1 DDVAETTSL
10 FDPSILVS
18 FSSISSL
25 GLASL
30 GLVDSDLLSIVHL
43 PLVELNVADN
53 SLVDISPLYHLNGD
67 LATLDISYNS
77 ICLDGVDY
85 DDGSAL
91 YDFFS
96 GADASSNP
104 PSITSSSQ
112 DTSSCGFCSSSETA
126 GDGAGDPVIHC
137 SDTSSAASLSSNT
150 ICRKVWDWT
159 ETVEADDGSGGVTTT
174 TTSHEQWSVECN
186 LYSYKV
192 DNEDGSSSC
201 VSYLDE
207 LDNYTPPDT
216 FPSCVNS
223 SMDNVNMEC
232 SSSAAVCIEGWN
244 GARCEDEC
252 PLHYSNQLQ
261 CGGSE
266 YGSCL
271 IPSHTCECTLSPFYG
286 DSCQYITIPDANL
299 LFALCSAIDGYN
311 STCDLTESNL
321 QGITTGAEEELSCLD
336 LSSLDITD
344 LSGLEYLTNI
354 SCIDL
359 SGNTSLS
366 DISVLDSLS
375 EFNHLTA
382 LNISDTA
389 VDDLTQISSL
399 SGVLTSLS
407 VANTDVLLSDIAS
420 IFGSYLTELD
430 VSGMKLD
437 DLLWLYEVDSAS
449 SSFTIL
455 FPMLEYLDAS
465 DNNISDPSPLFL
477 LSSTLTALDLRVNNV
492 CGMDD
497 EEEVNAFVSVFTTPL
512 SSLTSDG
519 YSIFDD
525 NVCLCTDDSIS
536 LSSNIVCS
544 EIWPG
549 EYSATCCSSCYTD
562 VSSSSLSCVLIDDET
577 ASLYAMCSDLSL
589 SGTNQKC
596 IGMGSDVSSVSINDI
611 SIVCSEGWYGDDCLS
626 ECPVD
631 EYGYECGNYDGT
643 DTCDSETHT
652 CTCSSSSS
660 SPLMTGDLCEIESGV
675 TLLSSLGMDVALVE
689 AICES
694 MYVDDVDV
702 QSLCSSSSAENILS
716 SLTVDDLSTIT
727 SLTIPTTVASL
738 SGLEYAEHLE
748 ILSFEPG
755 NTLISDL
762 SPIASL
768 SSLYVLELDS
778 LENMDVSLLSTLTD
792 AVGALKMD
800 LESDTSRWNGTSESY
815 CVGLCSLRS
824 LEISGSDDSI
834 GSDLSSF
841 TSLLN
846 NIAMCS
852 GQCVGSYDDG
862 TKVYPLSSTLTHL
875 DL

>member
-1 DDVAETTSL
+1 
-10 FDPSILVS
+10 
-18 FSSISSL
+18 
-25 GLASL
+25 
-30 GLVDSDLLSIVHL
+30 
-43 PLVELNVADN
+43 
-53 SLVDISPLYHLNGD
+53 
-67 LATLDISYNS
+67 
-77 ICLDGVDY
+77 
-85 DDGSAL
+85 
-91 YDFFS
+91 
-96 GADASSNP
+96 
-104 PSITSSSQ
+104 
-112 DTSSCGFCSSSETA
+112 
-126 GDGAGDPVIHC
+126 
-137 SDTSSAASLSSNT
+137 
-150 ICRKVWDWT
+150 
-159 ETVEADDGSGGVTTT
+159 
-174 TTSHEQWSVECN
+174 
-186 LYSYKV
+186 
-192 DNEDGSSSC
+192 
-201 VSYLDE
+201 DE
-207 LDNYTPPDT
+207 
-216 FPSCVNS
+216 
-223 SMDNVNMEC
+223 
-232 SSSAAVCIEGWN
+232 
-244 GARCEDEC
+244 
-252 PLHYSNQLQ
+252 
-261 CGGSE
+261 
-266 YGSCL
+266 
-271 IPSHTCECTLSPFYG
+271 
-286 DSCQYITIPDANL
+286 
-299 LFALCSAIDGYN
+299 
-311 STCDLTESNL
+311 
-321 QGITTGAEEELSCLD
+321 CLD

-366 DISVLDSLS
+366 NISVLDSLS

-407 VANTDVLLSDIAS
+407 VSNNPSISVSDIAS
-420 IFGSYLTELD
+420 IFGSSLTELD
-430 VSGMKLD
+430 VSGIELD
-437 DLLWLYEVDSAS
+437 DLSWLNEYDS
-449 SSFTIL
+449 SSGSVSIL
-455 FPMLEYLDAS
+455 FPMLECLNVS
-465 DNNISDPSPLFL
+465 DNNISDPSPLL
-477 LSSTLTALDLRVNNV
+477 SLSSTLTTLELSGNNIS
-492 CGMDD
+492 GIDNM
-497 EEEVNAFVSVFTTPL
+497 EEVELFISHFPQ
-512 SSLTSDG
+512 LTSDE
-519 YSIFDD
+519 STIFAG
-525 NVCLCTDDSIS
+525 NEPLCDDDSIS

-544 EIWPG
+544 ELWSG
-549 EYSATCCSSCYTD
+549 KYSATCCSSCYTD
-562 VSSSSLSCVLIDDET
+562 VSSSSLSCVLIDDDET
-577 ASLYAMCSDLSL
+577 SASLYAVCSSL
-589 SGTNQKC
+589 SGTNKKC
-596 IGMGSDVSSVSINDI
+596 IGIGSDASVDGI

-694 MYVDDVDV
+694 IYANDADF
-702 QSLCSSSSAENILS
+702 QSLCSSSSDENILS

-727 SLTIPTTVASL
+727 SLTIPTTVSSL

-875 DL
+875 DLSSNDISDPTIVSLQPGLSGVTHLTLSDNSISDLVLLQQAIDGLENVAYVDVSDNRLDCGSTVSECFATLNNLCD